1 MIKFRNV
8 LALVATLA
16 AINASSAEPQS
27 IILASTTSVEA
38 SGLLAN
44 ILPQFT
50 AKTGITVNVVAQGTG
65 KALDTARR
73 GDADLLL
80 VHDPEA
86 EQAFMDEGHGS
97 TRRQIAWNDFIIVGP
112 SADPAHVKGGSD
124 SVAALKA
131 IAASQAP
138 FVSRGDKS
146 GTNAA
151 ELRLWKIAGQTP
163 DVLNKEKW
171 YRDIGGGMGQALNA
185 ASAMDAY
192 TLSDRGTWL
201 SFGNKGS
208 LVVAIEGDPR
218 LINRYDVIELNP
230 AEARGRK
237 ARRCKGVRRLA
248 GFVRGAASDRRVSSE
263 RPKTVQPVRRF
274 AEITRFQFS
283 AELLFFATAGRRS
296 APDLARSGSA
306 RGLRTRVEPRAS
318 VCTCLRAD
326 ESAPGLTFQPLLG
339 EFFVRDVFQRRQA
352 LRHFRVVK
360 FIAAQPAPL
369 KAVPEQDGVHL
380 PGKFMNAPRPV
391 SLDHFAGRIER
402 QAV

>member
-8 LALVATLA
+8 LALVMTLA
-16 AINASSAEPQS
+16 AINASSAAEPQS

-50 AKTGITVNVVAQGTG
+50 AKSGITVNVVAQGTG

-86 EQAFMDEGHGS
+86 EQKFMDEGHGS

-112 SADPAHVKGGSD
+112 SADPAHVKGDND

-131 IAASQAP
+131 IASAQAP

-151 ELRLWKIAGQTP
+151 ELRLWKLAGQTP
-163 DVLNKEKW
+163 DALKEKW
-171 YRDIGGGMGQALNA
+171 YRDIGGGMGQALNT

-201 SFGNKGS
+201 SFNNKGS
-208 LVVAIEGDPR
+208 LVIAIEGDPR
-218 LINRYDVIELNP
+218 LINRYDVIELSP
-230 AEARGRK
+230 QKHGDTK
-237 ARRCKGVRRLA
+237 I
-248 GFVRGAASDRRVSSE
+248 AAAKVFANWLFSSE
-263 RPKTVQPVRRF
+263 GQQAIGAYQVNGQKLFNPSAGSPK
-274 AEITRFQFS
+274 
-283 AELLFFATAGRRS
+283 
-296 APDLARSGSA
+296 
-306 RGLRTRVEPRAS
+306 
-318 VCTCLRAD
+318 
-326 ESAPGLTFQPLLG
+326 
-339 EFFVRDVFQRRQA
+339 
-352 LRHFRVVK
+352 
-360 FIAAQPAPL
+360 
-369 KAVPEQDGVHL
+369 
-380 PGKFMNAPRPV
+380 
-391 SLDHFAGRIER
+391 
-402 QAV
+402 

>member
-8 LALVATLA
+8 VVLVATLA
-16 AINASSAEPQS
+16 AINASSAAEQS
-27 IILASTTSVEA
+27 IVLASTTSVEA

-86 EQAFMDEGHGS
+86 EQQFMNEGHGS

-124 SVAALKA
+124 GIAALKA
-131 IAASQAP
+131 IASAQAP

-151 ELRLWKIAGQTP
+151 ELRLWKLAGETP
-163 DVLNKEKW
+163 NMLNNEKW
-171 YRDIGGGMGQALNA
+171 YRDIGGGMGEALNA

-192 TLSDRGTWL
+192 TLTDRGTWL
-201 SFGNKGS
+201 SFKNKGS
-208 LVVAIEGDPR
+208 LIIVIEGDPH

-230 AEARGRK
+230 GKHGMARLDAAK
-237 ARRCKGVRRLA
+237 IFADWLA
-248 GFVRGAASDRRVSSE
+248 SPEGQQAIGAYQVDGQQLFHPSATS
-263 RPKTVQPVRRF
+263 PK
-274 AEITRFQFS
+274 
-283 AELLFFATAGRRS
+283 
-296 APDLARSGSA
+296 
-306 RGLRTRVEPRAS
+306 
-318 VCTCLRAD
+318 
-326 ESAPGLTFQPLLG
+326 
-339 EFFVRDVFQRRQA
+339 
-352 LRHFRVVK
+352 
-360 FIAAQPAPL
+360 
-369 KAVPEQDGVHL
+369 
-380 PGKFMNAPRPV
+380 
-391 SLDHFAGRIER
+391 
-402 QAV
+402 

>member
-27 IILASTTSVEA
+27 IVLASTTSVEA

-86 EQAFMDEGHGS
+86 EQQFMDEGHGS
-97 TRRQIAWNDFIIVGP
+97 IRRQIAWNDFIIVGP
-112 SADPAHVKGGSD
+112 STDPAHVKGGSD

-131 IAASQAP
+131 IASAQAP

-151 ELRLWKIAGQTP
+151 ELRLWKLAGQTP
-163 DVLNKEKW
+163 DALKW

-201 SFGNKGS
+201 SFNNKGS
-208 LVVAIEGDPR
+208 LVIAIEGDPR
-218 LINRYDVIELNP
+218 LINRYDVIELSP
-230 AEARGRK
+230 QKHGDTKIATAK
-237 ARRCKGVRRLA
+237 VFADWL
-248 GFVRGAASDRRVSSE
+248 VSSE
-263 RPKTVQPVRRF
+263 GQQAIGAYQVNGQKLFNPSAGSPK
-274 AEITRFQFS
+274 
-283 AELLFFATAGRRS
+283 
-296 APDLARSGSA
+296 
-306 RGLRTRVEPRAS
+306 
-318 VCTCLRAD
+318 
-326 ESAPGLTFQPLLG
+326 
-339 EFFVRDVFQRRQA
+339 
-352 LRHFRVVK
+352 
-360 FIAAQPAPL
+360 
-369 KAVPEQDGVHL
+369 
-380 PGKFMNAPRPV
+380 
-391 SLDHFAGRIER
+391 
-402 QAV
+402 

>member
-1 MIKFRNV
+1 MMKVRLL
-8 LALVATLA
+8 LALVA
-16 AINASSAEPQS
+16 AIGAIDCSSAAEPS
-27 IILASTTSVEA
+27 IVLASTTSVES

-50 AKTGITVNVVAQGTG
+50 AKTGIAVNVVAQGTG

-86 EQAFMDEGHGS
+86 EQQFMDQGHGA

-112 SADPAHVKGGSD
+112 STDPAHIGGGND

-131 IAASQAP
+131 IASTQAP

-163 DVLNKEKW
+163 ETLSKQKW

-201 SFGNKGS
+201 SFHNKGS
-208 LVVAIEGDPR
+208 LVIAIERDPR
-218 LINRYDVIELNP
+218 LINRYDVIELSPQKHAGAKLAIAKVFADWLVSPEGQQTIGAYQMNGQKLFNP
-230 AEARGRK
+230 SADA
-237 ARRCKGVRRLA
+237 
-248 GFVRGAASDRRVSSE
+248 
-263 RPKTVQPVRRF
+263 PK
-274 AEITRFQFS
+274 
-283 AELLFFATAGRRS
+283 
-296 APDLARSGSA
+296 
-306 RGLRTRVEPRAS
+306 
-318 VCTCLRAD
+318 
-326 ESAPGLTFQPLLG
+326 
-339 EFFVRDVFQRRQA
+339 
-352 LRHFRVVK
+352 
-360 FIAAQPAPL
+360 
-369 KAVPEQDGVHL
+369 
-380 PGKFMNAPRPV
+380 
-391 SLDHFAGRIER
+391 
-402 QAV
+402 